1 LVVSDVQVTYG
12 KPAASQPAAASNH
25 VRLVVLLPDL
35 TPTEAP
41 LRCLTQLASDARV
54 GISIE
59 CSTCSTRQLAY
70 WQHRSSRRC
79 VEPQRTSISPQDKE
93 ESNMGRS
100 AVSAAAVCA
109 FFLYLGSLA

>member
-1 LVVSDVQVTYG
+1 
-12 KPAASQPAAASNH
+12 
-25 VRLVVLLPDL
+25 
-35 TPTEAP
+35 
-41 LRCLTQLASDARV
+41 LASDARV

-109 FFLYLGSLA
+109 FFCTLAPWLERLTRAGEHFAETLRQRCANV